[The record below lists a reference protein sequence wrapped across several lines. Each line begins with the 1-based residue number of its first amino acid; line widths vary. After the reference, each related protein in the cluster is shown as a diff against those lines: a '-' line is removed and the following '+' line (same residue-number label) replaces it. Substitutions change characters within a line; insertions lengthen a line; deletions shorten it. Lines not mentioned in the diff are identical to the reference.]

1 MSATQGILERSGYKP
16 EDFKYAVFHMPNGKF
31 PLSAGK
37 KMGFTQAQME
47 QGWVV
52 NLMGN
57 TYSGSSP
64 TGLAAVLD
72 IAEPG
77 DLILITSFGS
87 GAGSDSFILRATDL
101 LPERQKLA
109 PAVRSMLE
117 SPTKYLT
124 YGEYAKLREKI
135 IVNH

>member
-1 MSATQGILERSGYKP
+1 MSATRGILDRSGFKP
-16 EDFKYAVFHMPNGKF
+16 SDFKYAVLHMPNGKF

-37 KMGFTQAQME
+37 RLGFTRAQME

-64 TGLAAVLD
+64 TGLAAILD
-72 IAEPG
+72 VAAPG

-87 GAGSDSFILRATDL
+87 GAGSDSFILRATEL
-101 LPERQKLA
+101 LPDRQGLA

-117 SPTKYLT
+117 GPRKYLT
-124 YGEYAKLREKI
+124 YGQYAKLREKI
-135 IVNH
+135 VLNH